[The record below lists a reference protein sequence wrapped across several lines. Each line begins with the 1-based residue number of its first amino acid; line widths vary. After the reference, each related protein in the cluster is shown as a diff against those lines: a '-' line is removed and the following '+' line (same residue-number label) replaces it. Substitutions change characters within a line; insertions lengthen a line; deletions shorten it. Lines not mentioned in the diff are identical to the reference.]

1 MCSPARV
8 AMGQPFIS
16 AWMDSVV
23 LSSGLMSWIL
33 GDLGLPSSRC
43 HRDSFQFSAAGLTV
57 NTIYIQV
64 AEKTWRG
71 LQLFPF
77 GDTTHF

>member
-1 MCSPARV
+1 
-8 AMGQPFIS
+8 MGQPFLS
-16 AWMDSVV
+16 ARTDSAVHEV
-23 LSSGLMSWIL
+23 SSGLMSWIR
-33 GDLGLPSSRC
+33 GDLGVPSSSC
-43 HRDSFQFSAAGLTV
+43 HQDSFQFSATGLTA

-64 AEKTWRG
+64 AEKMWRG